1 MTAETLLARDL
12 MSTTIVTV
20 PPDMPVSSIARL
32 LGEKSISSV
41 PVTDATGK
49 LLGIVTEADLLRRV
63 AGAEDPARSW
73 IARLLRDDDSEALR
87 YARTHGRV
95 ARDIMTTSLITAEPD
110 ATAGQCAKLMEKRRV
125 KRLPIVTPEGRLV
138 GMVSRADLLFAAME
152 PPAGIESSRSLDAS
166 IRVALKKEIAKE
178 PWAHSLYISPEIKD
192 GVVTFHG
199 FVHSDAV
206 RRGLSVLAG
215 RIEGVREVVDQME
228 KVPPFMPGEFI

>member
-12 MSTTIVTV
+12 MATALITV

-32 LGEKSISSV
+32 LGERAISSV
-41 PVTDATGK
+41 PVTDAAGQ

-73 IARLLRDDDSEALR
+73 IARLLRDNDNEALR
-87 YARTHGRV
+87 YAKTHGRI
-95 ARDIMTTSLITAEPD
+95 ARDLMTTDLITAGPE
-110 ATAGQCAKLMEKRRV
+110 ATVGHCAQLMEKRRV
-125 KRLPIVTPEGRLV
+125 KRLPIVTPDGRLV

-152 PPAGIESSRSLDAS
+152 PPAEIGTKRGLDAR
-166 IRVALKKEIAKE
+166 IRLALKKEIDRE
-178 PWAHSLYISPEIKD
+178 PWAHSLYVSPDIKD

-199 FVHSDAV
+199 FVQSDAV
-206 RRGLSVLAG
+206 RRGLCVLAS

-228 KVPPFMPGEFI
+228 KAPAFLPGEFV